1 MKHEQDTDNNPWYF
15 FLKNWRFAV
24 IVILAVVAAGV
35 FSLTQ
40 IPKESEPNVDI
51 PIAVITTAFPGA
63 SASDVEQL
71 VTDEIEDRVIGLEKV
86 DEVSSESRRGRSS
99 ITVQFEADADNT
111 EATNELEDRVDLAT
125 PDLPSEANDPRVQQ
139 ISFSDRPVLR
149 IALAGPYPVQQLK
162 LYGDELASELERV
175 NGVSNVR
182 VSGGREREIQIRIDR
197 AQLDKFN
204 LSLGQVTNTI
214 RQTKSDIP
222 IGTIQTSGENYT
234 LRIESGIESVDDI
247 RRLPIATSGEAT
259 VFIDDVG
266 TVEDTYAD
274 ATTISRLSQSGAPV
288 ESSVSLSVFNVSG
301 GDVVT
306 TVDNVWE
313 TIGEKRPNIMPKNVT
328 IETVEDNAEV
338 IQSDLRDL
346 ASNGLQTILI
356 VMVLLFVFLGWREAV
371 LAGLAIPLSFLITFS
386 LLETIGYSLNF
397 LTLFSLILALGII
410 VDAAIVMTEA
420 VHNNIKQGMTKMEA
434 AKKAISQFNLPLIA
448 GTLTTVFAF
457 LPMILTSGIIGEFI
471 KSIPVTVTIVLL
483 SALFVALGLI
493 PVVSLRWLKDIERPK
508 VNFLTHNQ
516 EDTPSRRERLTRSLS
531 DTYGKLL
538 ESFLNSATLRILLAI
553 GLTVAFIGSVSLP
566 VVGLLNVN
574 MFPGDDMDR
583 VFIDMELPYGT
594 PLEETSAKLETVE
607 SFLQDNPRVSSFLT
621 TVGSGSNTGSI
632 EGGGGSDAGHLAS
645 IVVNLKEQREANST
659 QIVEA
664 WNKTLPD
671 VKNGTIDV
679 TQLSGGP
686 GDSAPVEVRI
696 IGPDLDTAER
706 IARDVETELESIDGA
721 TTISSTIEKT
731 NGEFTIQVD
740 RAKTQLYGLSL
751 TDISSTMRNAVTGSE
766 TITVNQDNDELN
778 VVLSYNLNNNEGRL
792 NKIDLQTLQSLT
804 FATPQGEIPLNSIA
818 EIRYTGSR
826 AAIGHLDG
834 DRIVRVTSYTQGD
847 VQPQTIF
854 STLEK
859 RIGDI
864 DVPPEYE
871 IQLGGEREDIQQSFT
886 DLFRAMIIGV
896 FMIAALLVLQFKS
909 YRQPLFILATIPL
922 ALIGVLPGLFL
933 VDQPLS
939 FPAVIGIVAL
949 AGIVVNNAIILIDRI
964 NENRKKGMDKKA
976 AIKEAAVSRLQPILL
991 TTVTTVLGLVP
1002 LVISS
1007 PSWGPLGYSIIFGLL
1022 FSTILTLIVVPLL
1035 YLKFGEESI
1044 R

>member
-1 MKHEQDTDNNPWYF
+1 MKREQNADNNPWYF
-15 FLKNWRFAV
+15 FLNNWRFAV

-51 PIAVITTAFPGA
+51 PIAVITTTFPGA
-63 SASDVEQL
+63 SAADVEQL
-71 VTDEIEDRVIGLEKV
+71 VTDEIEDQVIGLEDV
-86 DEVSSESRRGRSS
+86 DEVSSESRRGLSS
-99 ITVQFEADADNT
+99 ITVQFEANADNT
-111 EATNELEDRVDLAT
+111 EATNELEDRVDLAA
-125 PDLPSEANDPRVQQ
+125 PDLPGEANDPRVQQ

-175 NGVSNVR
+175 SGVSNVR

-204 LSLGQVTNTI
+204 LSLGQVTNAI

-247 RRLPIATSGEAT
+247 RRLPIATSGETT
-259 VFIDDVG
+259 VFVDDVG

-274 ATTISRLSQSGAPV
+274 ATTISRLSQNGSPV

-301 GDVVT
+301 GDIVT
-306 TVDNVWE
+306 TVDNVWS
-313 TIGEKRPNIMPKNVT
+313 TIDEKRSNIMPENVT
-328 IETVEDNAEV
+328 IETVEDNAE
-338 IQSDLRDL
+338 IIRSDLSDL
-346 ASNGLQTILI
+346 ASNGLQTVLI
-356 VMVLLFVFLGWREAV
+356 VMILLFIFLGWREAV

-386 LLETIGYSLNF
+386 LLEPIGYNLNF

-420 VHNNIKQGMTKMEA
+420 VHKNLRQGMSKMEA
-434 AKKAISQFNLPLIA
+434 AKKAVSQFNLPLIA

-457 LPMILTSGIIGEFI
+457 LPMVLTSGIMGEFI

-508 VNFLTHNQ
+508 VNFLKRNK
-516 EDTPSRRERLTRSLS
+516 DKPSRRERLTQYLS
-531 DTYGKLL
+531 DTYSELL
-538 ESFLNSATLRILLAI
+538 ESFLNSSLLRTFLAI

-566 VVGLLNVN
+566 AVGLLNVN
-574 MFPGDDMDR
+574 MFPSDDMDR

-594 PLEETSAKLETVE
+594 PLEQTSTKLEPVE
-607 SFLQDNPRVSSFLT
+607 SFLQNDPRVSSFLT

-632 EGGGGSDAGHLAS
+632 EGGGGSDAAHLAS

-659 QIVEA
+659 RIVEE
-664 WNKTLPD
+664 WNADLPD
-671 VKNGTIDV
+671 IKNGSVDV
-679 TQLSGGP
+679 TQLSSGP

-696 IGPDLDTAER
+696 VGPDLDTAER
-706 IARDVETELESIDGA
+706 IARDVETELASIDGA

-740 RAKTQLYGLSL
+740 RAKAQLYGLTL

-766 TITVNQDNDELN
+766 TITVNQDNDELD
-778 VVLSYNLNNNEGRL
+778 VVLSYNLNNNEGRQ
-792 NKIDLQTLQSLT
+792 NKTDLETLQSLT
-804 FATPQGEIPLNSIA
+804 FATPQGEIPLSSIA

-826 AAIGHLDG
+826 AAISHLDG
-834 DRIVRVTSYTQGD
+834 DRIVRVTSYTKGE

-854 STLEK
+854 SALEG
-859 RIGDI
+859 RIDNI

-871 IQLGGEREDIQQSFT
+871 VQMGGEREDIQQSFT
-886 DLFRAMIIGV
+886 DMFRAMIIGV

-933 VDQPLS
+933 VNQPVS

-964 NENRKKGMDKKA
+964 NENRKNGMDKKP
-976 AIKEAAVSRLQPILL
+976 AIEEAAVSRLQPILL

-1022 FSTILTLIVVPLL
+1022 FSTVLTLLVAPLL
-1035 YLKFGEESI
+1035 YLKFGEATIS
-1044 R
+1044 